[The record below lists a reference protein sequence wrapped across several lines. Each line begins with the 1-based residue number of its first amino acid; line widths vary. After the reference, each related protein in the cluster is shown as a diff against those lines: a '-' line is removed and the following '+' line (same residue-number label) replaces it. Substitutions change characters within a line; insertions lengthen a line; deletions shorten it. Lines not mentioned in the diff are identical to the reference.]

1 MAFSELES
9 YLDSLPQGLDR
20 SFTDC
25 KVKGSLIREPLRIRP
40 LRALDRLPPAIAALA
55 SDPPLPSE
63 WVLATHY
70 AALLMAAVDEQGLD
84 RDGYIAYSR
93 EVTTALTQGT
103 YSVLLGVVHP
113 ETLLRGASSL
123 WSYFHKGTSLAA
135 RRVDGVFE
143 LALTAPTGL
152 LPPRLIDGYGGTIQ
166 AMIDRSRVPSAR
178 VERPVL
184 RATGP
189 STVATFRVGGW

>member
-9 YLDSLPQGLDR
+9 YLASLPAGLDG
-20 SFTDC
+20 SFPDC
-25 KVKGSLIREPLRIRP
+25 KVKGSLIREPMSLRP
-40 LRALDRLPPAIAALA
+40 LRAIDRLPPAIAALA
-55 SDPPLPSE
+55 TRLPLPSE
-63 WVLATHY
+63 WVPATHY

-93 EVTTALTQGT
+93 DVTVSLTDGM

-123 WSYFHKGTSLAA
+123 WSYFYKGGSLAA

-143 LALTAPTGL
+143 LALTSPTGL
-152 LPPRLIDGYGGTIQ
+152 LPTRLVEGYSGTIQ
-166 AMIDRSRVPSAR
+166 AMIDRSRIPQAR
-178 VERPVL
+178 VERPVF
-184 RATGP
+184 RPSGP
-189 STVATFRVGGW
+189 NTIATFRVGGW